1 MMALHLTRK
10 ARPMAEKSPSA
21 PLPMAASDKHQ
32 AKVEQSGSVCFFFL
46 TPMRHLPYAHI
57 HTKKYMQIHDE
68 SYMYSICIY
77 IDRSTDR

>member
-32 AKVEQSGSVCFFFL
+32 AKVEQSGSDCFFF
-46 TPMRHLPYAHI
+46 PDPYASFAI
-57 HTKKYMQIHDE
+57 CAHTHKKNTCKYMMNHTCTV
-68 SYMYSICIY
+68 YVYIY
-77 IDRSTDR
+77 INIYI